1 MVGLVPTILLSLLLQ
16 PLGRACEQRT
26 LTPDSGPPGL
36 PHLIQLQ
43 PNLFHRLSAHSGQAD
58 RVGWVCLA
66 AGSWVVW
73 QQSSTE
79 RWCEVGAASQP
90 TGLQV
95 ARHGCLA
102 ARIIDCGCC
111 CLAARL
117 TAAKRPKVV
126 FTARA
131 AGLRHV
137 RRLQATLHRSTC
149 LYMGAGCLQS
159 DGQTN
164 AKVTAMQLLL

>member
-1 MVGLVPTILLSLLLQ
+1 M
-16 PLGRACEQRT
+16 
-26 LTPDSGPPGL
+26 
-36 PHLIQLQ
+36 
-43 PNLFHRLSAHSGQAD
+43 
-58 RVGWVCLA
+58 
-66 AGSWVVW
+66 
-73 QQSSTE
+73 
-79 RWCEVGAASQP
+79 GAASQP

-126 FTARA
+126 FIARA

-164 AKVTAMQLLL
+164 AKVTAMQLLLKREDRGVLKIEFLCLRANLVLQSMWMDTSYLLQLFGE